1 MLQFKS
7 QANFASFTVDLGFFI
22 KNFLILSP
30 SFLPKIS
37 NLYLSKIYLSKLY
50 TVRKL
55 SSSSFCRY
63 KLHFYIRE
71 KMARW
76 EKGDKQSPYSKN
88 MLCTIAHFAKLCS
101 SFTKSMPAYVHD
113 KGKNFPLIFYM
124 HFLRR
129 NC

>member
-1 MLQFKS
+1 MVALIIDGVLQNGLERHQSNVAKKAQLASCPAGNPQVHLLFS
-7 QANFASFTVDLGFFI
+7 QGLATRLTS
-22 KNFLILSP
+22 
-30 SFLPKIS
+30 
-37 NLYLSKIYLSKLY
+37 IYIVGNKG
-50 TVRKL
+50 TKV
-55 SSSSFCRY
+55 
-63 KLHFYIRE
+63 HFYIRE

>member
-1 MLQFKS
+1 VNEAYLLSLLLHTHTHARYVRMVRRPE
-7 QANFASFTVDLGFFI
+7 TVSTNNIVGN
-22 KNFLILSP
+22 KGT
-30 SFLPKIS
+30 K
-37 NLYLSKIYLSKLY
+37 
-50 TVRKL
+50 V
-55 SSSSFCRY
+55 
-63 KLHFYIRE
+63 HFYIRE

>member
-1 MLQFKS
+1 MRS
-7 QANFASFTVDLGFFI
+7 SGIPCNFVSLNIVGNKGTKV
-22 KNFLILSP
+22 
-30 SFLPKIS
+30 
-37 NLYLSKIYLSKLY
+37 
-50 TVRKL
+50 
-55 SSSSFCRY
+55 
-63 KLHFYIRE
+63 HFYIRE